1 MRIIKTGLIITNF
14 LVFIICVILITSCD
28 LDKNKHLT
36 GKAGWQTGFW
46 IWGYNSEYDNE
57 SAHNVSN
64 SNEKPLDILYVHAA
78 EYYPNISNSFHG
90 YWPDKL
96 PLANAYI
103 AVWRLN
109 GLENESLVFKLVE
122 DYKQVKKKAAKS
134 GVNVRGI
141 QIDYD
146 CPTDNLFQYARFL
159 KNLRKALPEED
170 ILSITT
176 LLDWFKSDTK
186 IADVLKRVDEF
197 APQFYDVNDKNIS
210 KRKWDISEVVDSTK
224 WSPIFNSY
232 KKPYKIG
239 IASFG
244 RIVVKNKLSELRK
257 DEIKF
262 LYHDPLKLITCQN
275 LIPSVREITPAGE
288 LIINMK
294 KEANNNINE
303 VDCLEYDSI
312 EEVKI
317 VIPTAKSIR
326 LAYDGAKAMGGYC
339 TGVIFFRLSGEGEG
353 LILTK
358 EEINSAMQ
366 GKEPS
371 STGTAMIAKDGLCV
385 TVSCSD
391 LYIKLKNRFSGE
403 PAKFMI
409 SSTGDLEYFLPNWTV
424 QGKMKNSK
432 TIEVYVPAYASE
444 SYLSVGR
451 AVSMKPV
458 SFAVKEIMK

>member
-46 IWGYNSEYDNE
+46 VWSYNSEYDSE

-78 EYYPNISNSFHG
+78 EYYPNISDIFHG

-96 PLANAYI
+96 PIANAYI

-109 GLENESLVFKLVE
+109 GLGNESLVFKLVE

-159 KNLRKALPEED
+159 KNLRKTLPEED
-170 ILSITT
+170 ILSITA

-186 IADVLKRVDEF
+186 IADVLKWVDEF
-197 APQFYDVNDKNIS
+197 VPQFYDVNEKNIS
-210 KRKWDISEVVDSTK
+210 KRKWDISEVVDSAK
-224 WSPIFNSY
+224 WGPIFNSY
-232 KKPYKIG
+232 KKSYKIG

-244 RIVVKNKLSELRK
+244 RIVVKNKPSEWRN
-257 DEIKF
+257 DGIKF
-262 LYHDPLKLITCQN
+262 FYQDPLRLIACQN
-275 LIPSVREITPAGE
+275 LTPSVREITPAGE
-288 LIINMK
+288 LIVNMK
-294 KEANNNINE
+294 KTNNNIKE
-303 VDCLEYDSI
+303 DGCLEYDSI
-312 EEVKI
+312 EEVKMI
-317 VIPTAKSIR
+317 IPTAKSIR
-326 LAYDGAKAMGGYC
+326 FAYDGAKAMGGYC
-339 TGVIFFRLSGEGEG
+339 TGVIFFQLSVEGEG
-353 LILTK
+353 LNLTK

-371 STGTAMIAKDGLCV
+371 SVETAMIAKDGLCV

-403 PAKFMI
+403 PSRFMI

-424 QGKMKNSK
+424 QGKMKNLK

-444 SYLSVGR
+444 SYVSVGR

-458 SFAVKEIMK
+458 SFTVKEIMK